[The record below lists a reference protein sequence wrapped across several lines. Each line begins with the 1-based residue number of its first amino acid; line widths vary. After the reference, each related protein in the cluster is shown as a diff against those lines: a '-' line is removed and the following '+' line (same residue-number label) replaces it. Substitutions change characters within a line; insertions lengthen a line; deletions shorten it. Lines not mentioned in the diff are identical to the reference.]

1 MSAMNHNLEYLKLLK
16 IPVWQ
21 VRGQEV
27 SEVIEPLIQQAEAQ
41 PFVEAIAISSVMP
54 MIDNHQSPPQSEIQ
68 SVSSVATELHA
79 QTVTSLENCT
89 ACQLHHGRTQVITGK
104 GSRSAKIMVITEAP
118 TFNEDVAG
126 EPFAEE
132 AGKLFDNILQSIGYQ
147 MEDVYITPYVKCAP
161 YQSFITETEEAK
173 CHQHLMN
180 ELNEIQPQKILLLG
194 RNVAKYLLKTTQS
207 FDAVRNQPAHLNILD
222 KTVPVY
228 VSYNPYQL
236 LKFPEEKRKVWN
248 DIKKMMK

>member
-1 MSAMNHNLEYLKLLK
+1 MSTMNHNLEYLKLLK

-21 VRGQEV
+21 IRGQEV
-27 SEVIEPLIQQAEAQ
+27 SEVIEPLTHEEAQ
-41 PFVEAIAISSVMP
+41 PVIESIAISSVMP
-54 MIDNHQSPPQSEIQ
+54 TLDHPQSQPDVQ
-68 SVSSVATELHA
+68 SVSSIATEYHA

-89 ACQLHHGRTQVITGK
+89 ACKLHNGRTQVITGK
-104 GSRSAKIMVITEAP
+104 GSRSAKIVVITEAP

-132 AGKLFDNILQSIGYQ
+132 AGILFENILKAIGYRL
-147 MEDVYITPYVKCAP
+147 EDVYITPYVKCAP
-161 YQSFITETEEAK
+161 YQSFITETEEAR

-180 ELNEIQPQKILLLG
+180 ELSDIHPEKVLLLG

-207 FDAVRNQPAHLNILD
+207 FNAVRNQSSYLKISD
-222 KTVPVY
+222 KDIPVY

-236 LKFPEEKRKVWN
+236 LKFPEEKRKVWD
-248 DIKKMMK
+248 DIKKLMK

>member
-1 MSAMNHNLEYLKLLK
+1 MNHNLEYLKLLK

-27 SEVIEPLIQQAEAQ
+27 SEVIEPLIHEEAL
-41 PFVEAIAISSVMP
+41 PVVESIAISNVMP
-54 MIDNHQSPPQSEIQ
+54 RGDHHQSQPEIQ
-68 SVSSVATELHA
+68 SVSNIATEYHA
-79 QTVTSLENCT
+79 QAVTSLENCT
-89 ACQLHHGRTQVITGK
+89 ACKLHSGRTQVITGK
-104 GSRSAKIMVITEAP
+104 GSISAKILVITEAP

-132 AGKLFDNILQSIGYQ
+132 AGKLFENILQSIGYR

-161 YQSFITETEEAK
+161 YQSFITEAEEAQ
-173 CHQHLMN
+173 CHHHLMN

-248 DIKKMMK
+248 DFKKLMK

>member
-1 MSAMNHNLEYLKLLK
+1 MSAMNYNLEYLKLLK

-27 SEVIEPLIQQAEAQ
+27 SEIVEPLIHEEAL
-41 PFVEAIAISSVMP
+41 PVVESIAISNIMP
-54 MIDNHQSPPQSEIQ
+54 RVDHHQSQPDIQ
-68 SVSSVATELHA
+68 SVSNIANEYHVQA
-79 QTVTSLENCT
+79 VTSLENCT
-89 ACQLHHGRTQVITGK
+89 ACKLHSGRTQVITGK
-104 GSRSAKIMVITEAP
+104 GSISAKIMVITEAP

-132 AGKLFDNILQSIGYQ
+132 AGKLFENILQSIGYK

-161 YQSFITETEEAK
+161 YQSFITEAEEAQ

-194 RNVAKYLLKTTQS
+194 RNVAKYLLKTAQS

-222 KTVPVY
+222 KAVPVY